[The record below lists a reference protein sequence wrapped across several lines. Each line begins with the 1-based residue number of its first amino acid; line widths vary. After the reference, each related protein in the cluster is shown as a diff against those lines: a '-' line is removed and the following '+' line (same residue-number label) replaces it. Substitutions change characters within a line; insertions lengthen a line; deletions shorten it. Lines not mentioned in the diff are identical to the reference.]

1 MLSTNFISN
10 MLIELFFIFI
20 FYELGYDKCIWQLQC
35 SKRDYGLS
43 GQCTCARDWRIK
55 RWSSSNR
62 FLWNRWPR
70 RSDRRPWMRSRS
82 CPCCPT
88 PTSSS
93 TMRTFLRIRRWWS
106 WWSMHKVTT
115 WNPSYS
121 DFLSFTLT
129 LPQMYC
135 FFSCFFYFFI
145 WYSLCINMLI
155 YCFFRGCSLCIN
167 MLICCFLRW

>member
-1 MLSTNFISN
+1 MLSTDFISN
-10 MLIELFFIFI
+10 MSTILYIIFF
-20 FYELGYDKCIWQLQC
+20 ELGNDKCTWQLQC

-106 WWSMHKVTT
+106 WWSMHKVTS
-115 WNPSYS
+115 WNPTLIF
-121 DFLSFTLT
+121 FLLHW
-129 LPQMYC
+129 LYHRC
-135 FFSCFFYFFI
+135 IVFFSCFFYFFI